1 VRRPALKG
9 GRLAA
14 ALVAA
19 LALASNAFAQ
29 GKSTQSHG
37 KGKAPSSTSLPA
49 PTAIAAPSGATPFAW
64 IEDASLVEP
73 HSVWVGFSTLRW
85 QGSGLSEV
93 SIPIIDVAVGLAPR
107 LQVGA
112 NIPRAVDRTDQGGGP
127 GGLGT
132 TYFNAKIGVS
142 QSERIKLAVAPTMEV
157 LPSSAVEGS
166 DVSRVQWGLP
176 VSIEADRGRGSVYG
190 GTGYFSRGVW
200 YAGGGLAVQIN
211 DRLVASGSFSRA
223 WASTATDDPTLAGP
237 SRNELSAGASYALT
251 PTVGVFGSIG
261 STIATAEENG
271 AGTTFSI
278 GLSVAFRPVLTTK

>member
-1 VRRPALKG
+1 VKGPAHKG

-14 ALVAA
+14 ALIAA
-19 LALASNAFAQ
+19 LSLASSASAQ
-29 GKSTQSHG
+29 GKSAQSHG
-37 KGKAPSSTSLPA
+37 KGKGPSSTGLPA
-49 PTAIAAPSGATPFAW
+49 PTAVAAPSGATPFAW
-64 IEDASLVEP
+64 IDDASLVEP

-93 SIPIIDVAVGLAPR
+93 SIPIIDVAVGIAPR

-112 NIPRAVDRTDQGGGP
+112 NVPRATDRTDQGGGP

-142 QSERIKLAVAPTMEV
+142 QNERIKFAVAPTMEV
-157 LPSSAVEGS
+157 LPSTAVEGT
-166 DVSRVQWGLP
+166 DVNRVQWGLP
-176 VSIEADRGRGSVYG
+176 VSIEAEHGRGRVYG
-190 GTGYFSRGVW
+190 GAGYFSRGVW
-200 YAGGGLAVQIN
+200 YAGGGLALQLSA
-211 DRLVASGSFSRA
+211 RLVGSCSFSRA
-223 WASTATDDPTLAGP
+223 WASTPIEDPALAAP
-237 SRNELSAGASYALT
+237 SRNDLSGGASFALT

-261 STIATAEENG
+261 STIATAEEHG